1 MENLTEREIAVLKL
15 IMLGYPNSQISKKI
29 FISTH
34 TVKAHIASIMR
45 KLNAKNLLQSG
56 IHKKQKYQKQFRQ

>member
-15 IMLGYPNSQISKKI
+15 IMLGYLNSQISKKI

-45 KLNAKNLLQSG
+45 KLNAKNRTNAVYIALKNNLVD
-56 IHKKQKYQKQFRQ
+56 

>member
-1 MENLTEREIAVLKL
+1 MKNLTEREIAVLKL

-29 FISTH
+29 FIITH

-45 KLNAKNLLQSG
+45 KINAKNRTNAVYIALKNNLVD
-56 IHKKQKYQKQFRQ
+56 

>member
-34 TVKAHIASIMR
+34 TVKPHYQECLALT
-45 KLNAKNLLQSG
+45 KQLLNL
-56 IHKKQKYQKQFRQ
+56 KYQNWQK

>member
-15 IMLGYPNSQISKKI
+15 IMLGYPNSQISKMI

-45 KLNAKNLLQSG
+45 KLNAKNRTNAVYIALKNNLVD
-56 IHKKQKYQKQFRQ
+56 

>member
-29 FISTH
+29 FISTYAN
-34 TVKAHIASIMR
+34 KDSEICDI
-45 KLNAKNLLQSG
+45 
-56 IHKKQKYQKQFRQ
+56 KKERRSKK